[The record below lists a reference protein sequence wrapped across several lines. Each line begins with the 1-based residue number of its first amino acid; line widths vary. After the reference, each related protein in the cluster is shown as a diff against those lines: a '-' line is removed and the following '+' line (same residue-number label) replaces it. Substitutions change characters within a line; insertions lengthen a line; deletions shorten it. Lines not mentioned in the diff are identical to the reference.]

1 MRCEDARLALSA
13 RLDGEPDPHGGGAVD
28 DHLAGC
34 AMCEAWLAGA
44 ERVTRTVRLRPVRVP
59 DLTER
64 IMAALHADGA
74 LPSRV
79 RRLGDRVGALRWLLG
94 GLAVVQLV
102 LAVPELFG
110 VNGSHEAHAGRE
122 VAAFDIA
129 LAVGLLVVA
138 SYPEHARVFAPV
150 AVALVVCF
158 AAISALDIMQ
168 GLVTPSRVAIH
179 ALAVVQAVV
188 VWLLAQVPMGHHGP
202 ARAGMAAQR

>member
-13 RLDGEPDPHGGGAVD
+13 RLDGEAEPAARGVVD
-28 DHLAGC
+28 AHVAGC

-44 ERVTRTVRLRPVRVP
+44 ERVTRAVRLRPVRVS

-64 IMAALHADGA
+64 IMSALHAEGA
-74 LPSRV
+74 LPSPV
-79 RRLGDRVGALRWLLG
+79 RHLRDQVGALRWLLG
-94 GLAVVQLV
+94 GLAVVQLM

-110 VNGSHEAHAGRE
+110 VNGFHEAHAGRE

-179 ALAVVQAVV
+179 ALVVFQAVI
-188 VWLLAQVPMGHHGP
+188 VWLLAQGP
-202 ARAGMAAQR
+202 RRLADAPAGLAAHR

>member
-13 RLDGEPDPHGGGAVD
+13 RLDDEADPRVGDVD
-28 DHLAGC
+28 DHVAEC

-44 ERVTRTVRLRPVRVP
+44 ERVTRAVRLRPVRVP

-74 LPSRV
+74 LPGRV
-79 RRLGDRVGALRWLLG
+79 RRIRDRVGALRWLLG

-110 VNGSHEAHAGRE
+110 VNGTHEAHAGRE

-150 AVALVVCF
+150 VVALVVCF
-158 AAISALDIMQ
+158 ATISALDIMQ

-179 ALAVVQAVV
+179 ALAVVQAVA
-188 VWLLAQVPMGHHGP
+188 VWLLAQAPAAPATP
-202 ARAGMAAQR
+202 ARAGLAAHR